1 MFKTIIYDPHG
12 NQMEEVIHDDV
23 RIFESGII
31 CFYRGDFA
39 FQTVKEFGSMIHM
52 KLEDKVDNV

>member
-31 CFYRGDFA
+31 CFYRGEFP

-52 KLEDKVDNV
+52 KLEDEENND